1 VRIVVNLNIINH
13 LVWLK
18 ERIIFAVFNVREYGL
33 KKLARVPVRI
43 IRDMVKALLEHV
55 IIARNHI
62 EHVLQLIVFIVHQNV
77 TLVKENKAVIG
88 KAALAVLLPNRLKI
102 KLNANNVVQKRNFIF
117 IIKTII
123 AKTTLSKISRFF
135 VVNVILGIII
145 KTDMFINDL
154 MVNILNNQNKVI

>member
-1 VRIVVNLNIINH
+1 MIECQKEFRRETSVKVKRCLVRIVVNLNIINH

-62 EHVLQLIVFIVHQNV
+62 EH
-77 TLVKENKAVIG
+77 
-88 KAALAVLLPNRLKI
+88 NRK
-102 KLNANNVVQKRNFIF
+102 NNVIEN
-117 IIKTII
+117 I
-123 AKTTLSKISRFF
+123 AILCSKCHI
-135 VVNVILGIII
+135 GYH
-145 KTDMFINDL
+145 
-154 MVNILNNQNKVI
+154 NKNRHVHK